1 MYPPIIAKASS
12 IKWSF
17 EEIFPFSE
25 ESLFDLYI
33 TTVENI
39 GSLVVY
45 VELFTHTCRCV
56 RINSEELSTEEHQMA
71 NSHGGCAPGFWEC

>member
-17 EEIFPFSE
+17 EEILE

-33 TTVENI
+33 TTVET
-39 GSLVVY
+39 LA
-45 VELFTHTCRCV
+45 H
-56 RINSEELSTEEHQMA
+56 
-71 NSHGGCAPGFWEC
+71 

>member
-17 EEIFPFSE
+17 EEDFPFSE

-33 TTVENI
+33 TTIETLAI
-39 GSLVVY
+39 GPLR
-45 VELFTHTCRCV
+45 LFTHICRCI
-56 RINSEELSTEEHQMA
+56 RINSEELLTEEHQMA
-71 NSHGGCAPGFWEC
+71 NNHGGCAPGLWEC

>member
-17 EEIFPFSE
+17 EEICPFSE

-33 TTVENI
+33 TTVETLAI
-39 GSLVVY
+39 GPLVVY
-45 VELFTHTCRCV
+45 VEAVYTY
-56 RINSEELSTEEHQMA
+56 M
-71 NSHGGCAPGFWEC
+71 